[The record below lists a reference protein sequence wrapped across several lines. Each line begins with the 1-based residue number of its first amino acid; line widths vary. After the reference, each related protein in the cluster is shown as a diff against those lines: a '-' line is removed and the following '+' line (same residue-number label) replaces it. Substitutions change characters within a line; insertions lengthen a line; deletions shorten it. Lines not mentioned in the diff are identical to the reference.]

1 MNDYEVRVAE
11 KSEQDAVLS
20 TLMLAF
26 GVDPCM
32 RYALT
37 EAETF
42 IGAFRRLALA
52 LGGGAF
58 EHGSAY
64 VGADGA
70 CAALW
75 LPPGVESDGEAIGAL
90 VEQLDVPPE
99 KQEVLGQVGEAMGA
113 NHPHEPHWYLAMIGT
128 DPSRQ
133 GRGLGSAILK
143 EGLRRC
149 DADGLPAYLE
159 SSNPAN
165 IPLYER
171 HGFEVMG
178 LIQPG
183 DFPPL
188 VPMLRPARG

>member
-1 MNDYEVRVAE
+1 MPGYEVRIAE
-11 KSEQDAVLS
+11 KSEQEAVLS
-20 TLMLAF
+20 TLLLAF
-26 GVDPCM
+26 SVDPCM

-37 EAETF
+37 SPETF
-42 IGAFRRLALA
+42 IGAFRRLAMA
-52 LGGGAF
+52 LGGAAF

-64 VGADGA
+64 VGADGGA
-70 CAALW
+70 AALW
-75 LPPGVESDGEAIGAL
+75 LPAGVESDGEGIGAL
-90 VEQLDVPPE
+90 IEQLDIPPE
-99 KQEVLGQVGEAMGA
+99 KQEVLGQVGEAMGE

-133 GRGLGSAILK
+133 GRGLGSALLK

-149 DADGLPAYLE
+149 DAEGLPAYLE

-171 HGFEVMG
+171 HGFEVVGM
-178 LIQPG
+178 IQPG

-188 VPMLRPARG
+188 VPMLRPARR

>member
-1 MNDYEVRVAE
+1 MTGYEVRIAE
-11 KSEQDAVLS
+11 KSEQEAVLS

-37 EAETF
+37 KAETF
-42 IGAFRRLALA
+42 LASFRRLAMA

-70 CAALW
+70 AAALW

-90 VEQLDVPPE
+90 VGELVDEPE
-99 KQEVLGQVGEAMGA
+99 KQAVLAQVGEAMGE
-113 NHPHEPHWYLAMIGT
+113 NHPHEPHWYLAMIGA
-128 DPSRQ
+128 DPCRQ
-133 GRGLGSAILK
+133 GRGLGSAVLK

-171 HGFEVMG
+171 HGFEVVG

-188 VPMLRPARG
+188 VPMLRRPRG